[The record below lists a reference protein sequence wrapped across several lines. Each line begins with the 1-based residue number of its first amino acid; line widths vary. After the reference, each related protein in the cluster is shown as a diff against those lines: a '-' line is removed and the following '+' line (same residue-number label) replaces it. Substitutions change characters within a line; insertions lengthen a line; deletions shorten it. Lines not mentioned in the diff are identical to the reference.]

1 MKLREFIGGPG
12 MTAKVF
18 DWAFWLSVL
27 GGAGYACVR
36 LQGDALLGIL
46 GLLLFAAAAI
56 YLTRGRI
63 RDSRTGTVFPTGVD
77 WGNGLP
83 TFRSHDGAAAGD
95 DRKRGGDTST
105 SAQNARNDGTP

>member
-1 MKLREFIGGPG
+1 

-18 DWAFWLSVL
+18 DWAFWVSVL

-36 LQGDALLGIL
+36 LEGDALLGIL

-56 YLTRGRI
+56 YLTRGRV
-63 RDSRTGTVFPTGVD
+63 RNSRTGTVFPTGVD

-83 TFRSHDGAAAGD
+83 TFRLHDRACAIE
-95 DRKRGGDTST
+95 DRKRGGDISS